1 MTDMTEIERRF
12 REALNSDKLAD
23 VVRDVKARLIIEHA
37 DPEIIAAVEALELEA
52 TKRVYIGA
60 RAG

>member
-1 MTDMTEIERRF
+1 MTDLTEIERRF
-12 REALNSDKLAD
+12 REALNSVLAD
-23 VVRDVKARLIIEHA
+23 IVRDVKARLMIEHA